1 MGSVNKLTPVATKY
15 LQAIETLAL
24 EGSVRQVDVAK
35 YLKVRPSTCFESV
48 LRLMQKG
55 YIEEDQNKFLSLT
68 SLGVETLTPIK
79 QNQYIFASFFR
90 EVLGRCCEDSRN
102 IGAQIEPILDLDTA
116 LEMCRFNNFLDH
128 IKDKK
133 VDFWQEWQNFKLDPG
148 TAEPCQR
155 CAHKDHCLKNKQNY
169 S

>member
-1 MGSVNKLTPVATKY
+1 MGPVNNLTPVATKY
-15 LQAIETLAL
+15 LQAIETLSL
-24 EGSVRQVDVAK
+24 EGPARQVDVAK

-48 LRLMQKG
+48 LRLMKKR

-68 SLGVETLTPIK
+68 NLGSETLIPIK

-90 EVLGRCCEDSRN
+90 EVLGRCCEDSAD
-102 IGAQIEPILDLDTA
+102 IGAQIEPILDLETA
-116 LEMCRFNNFLDH
+116 LEMCRFNNFLEH

-133 VDFWQEWQNFKLDPG
+133 VDFWQEWQSFKLNPE

-155 CAHKDHCLKNKQNY
+155 CAHKGHCLKNSQNY
-169 S
+169 L